1 MHKKILA
8 ILMLLAVVLA
18 VGAPAFAQALEELA
32 KQQISQKTGL
42 DPNQLAVL
50 FINGDTGQFILA
62 FALINEKMMQSS
74 LKPEIKQAVAP
85 FVGQKALLT
94 LVAPSQVSTFD
105 PFQISFQQNGQKLG
119 VNSITPVTN
128 DFAPGTLQP
137 QTVSAGVLSLNA
149 SLDVAKNFKIFYGS
163 QSTTFSI
170 SGKSDQP
177 SGSSNGIPNI
187 LLFLQIIFFQILLIF
202 LIPFLLGI

>member
-1 MHKKILA
+1 MYKKLLA
-8 ILMLLAVVLA
+8 TLILLAVVLTA
-18 VGAPAFAQALEELA
+18 GAPAFAQSSLEELA

-74 LKPEIKQAVAP
+74 LKPELKQAVAA

-105 PFQISFQQNGQKLG
+105 PFQISFQQNGQKF
-119 VNSITPVTN
+119 SITTVTPITN
-128 DFAPGTLQP
+128 DFAPGPLQP

-149 SLDVAKNFKIFYGS
+149 SLDIAKNFKIFYGS

-177 SGSSNGIPNI
+177 SGNGIPNI